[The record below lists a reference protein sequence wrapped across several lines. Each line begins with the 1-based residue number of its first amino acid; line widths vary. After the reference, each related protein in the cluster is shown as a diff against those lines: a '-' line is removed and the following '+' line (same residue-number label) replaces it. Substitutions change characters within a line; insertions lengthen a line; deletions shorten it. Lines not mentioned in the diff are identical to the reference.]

1 MNIKKLFRLILLYIL
16 VGMTS
21 IITIV
26 VLGMIGLPNNI
37 GGKIVLWLIAGFI
50 SYSIY
55 VFIPFF
61 KMKEKRYYNGF
72 LLAWSYIVII
82 IVISFRTNNF
92 EEYDYFTAFSFLS
105 GLPIISELFLIFRRK
120 SNSRQDG
127 NYKDVIVNK
136 FKNVDNFVLLD
147 VTRLLNITEHIA
159 RRTLKEMI
167 NEGSIEANKIG
178 NKYFYTIIY

>member
-82 IVISFRTNNF
+82 IVISFRT
-92 EEYDYFTAFSFLS
+92 
-105 GLPIISELFLIFRRK
+105 
-120 SNSRQDG
+120 
-127 NYKDVIVNK
+127 K
-136 FKNVDNFVLLD
+136 FKNNDEKNF
-147 VTRLLNITEHIA
+147 
-159 RRTLKEMI
+159 
-167 NEGSIEANKIG
+167 
-178 NKYFYTIIY
+178 